1 MLSDRH
7 ADLYHEVRRKPP
19 GEDVFAFVVAGGHG
33 AELFEFADGAFDGV
47 ALLVV
52 GGVEA
57 GWSAAPAT
65 AAGAVGL
72 LIGPLGNGRADA
84 ASAQVGADVS
94 TGVGLVGADAAGS
107 GAGTAP
113 AAAADAD
120 GGHQGLEGHRVV
132 ALAGSDDP
140 G

>member
-94 TGVGLVGADAAGS
+94 AGVGLVCPHGGGS
-107 GAGTAP
+107 GARTTAVT
-113 AAAADAD
+113 AADANRA
-120 GGHQGLEGHRVV
+120 H
-132 ALAGSDDP
+132 
-140 G
+140 